1 MQFGFVLFE
10 ALFSW
15 GKILGLVVTSDIRID
30 ILIIKRSLIT
40 KQITDFTRKLRDEF
54 IKPN

>member
-1 MQFGFVLFE
+1 MKIMQFGFVLFE

-30 ILIIKRSLIT
+30 I
-40 KQITDFTRKLRDEF
+40 
-54 IKPN
+54 